1 MNQTPDDTTDN
12 PSFAALLAQA
22 RPGTTPVDR
31 PVVCVQGLGHVGS
44 AMAVAVANAKDH
56 AGQPAFNVV
65 GVELDNELGRSK
77 VADINAGR
85 MPFAFTDD
93 KLSAAMK
100 FGHDTANLIATTDKR
115 AYARASVVLV
125 DVPFDVAD
133 INGKP
138 HLPWDHFK
146 SAIRTIGMHIK
157 PGTLVIVETTVPPGA
172 CEKVAAPL
180 LSDCFRQRGLAEDG
194 YLLAHSYERV
204 MPGPQYYESIVNF
217 WRVFAGHTTAAGDAA
232 QAFLEQVIDT
242 EHYPM
247 TRLQSTTA
255 SETAKVLENSYR
267 ATNIAFV
274 EEWGRFAES
283 VGIDLFEVIQAIR
296 VRPTHNNLRQPGF
309 GVGGYCLTKDP
320 LMAKLAGQELF
331 GLDLDFPFCTM
342 AVKTNN
348 VMPIVSLDYI
358 DGALNGLKNKR
369 ILLLG
374 VSYRPGVGDTR
385 YSPSEIFMH
394 EALARGAKV
403 DCHDSLIAHWREFDM
418 DLPKDVPAPAG
429 YDAVVFAVSHAEY
442 LKLDMKAWL
451 AGATPLIFDSNC
463 VLSTAQRQAARDA
476 GCNVRSIGRGEEH
489 ANTPAGA
496 TT

>member
-1 MNQTPDDTTDN
+1 MPDPHDPTHADL
-12 PSFAALLAQA
+12 SFATLLAA
-22 RPGTTPVDR
+22 TRPGVTPAER

-44 AMAVAVANAKDH
+44 AMAVAVANARNSD
-56 AGQPAFNVV
+56 GTPAFNVV
-65 GVELDNELGRSK
+65 GVELDSELGRSK
-77 VADINAGR
+77 VADLNAGR

-93 KLSAAMK
+93 KLSAALA
-100 FGHDTANLIATTDKR
+100 FGHNTGNLLATTDQR
-115 AYARASVVLV
+115 AYALASVVLV

-133 INGKP
+133 INGRP

-146 SAIRTIGMHIK
+146 SALRTIGQHIN
-157 PGTLVIVETTVPPGA
+157 PGTLVLVETTVPPGA

-180 LSDCFRQRGLAEDG
+180 LAECFRGRGLAEDG
-194 YLLAHSYERV
+194 FLLAHSYERV

-217 WRVFAGHTTAAGDAA
+217 WRVFAGHTQRAGDAA
-232 QAFLEQVIDT
+232 QAFLERVIDT
-242 EHYPM
+242 ERYPM

-283 VGIDLFEVIQAIR
+283 VGIDLFEIINAIR

-331 GLDLDFPFCTM
+331 GLGLDFPFCTM

-348 VMPIVSLDYI
+348 AMPIVSLDYV
-358 DGALNGLKNKR
+358 DGALGGLSGKR
-369 ILLLG
+369 ILLMG

-385 YSPSEIFMH
+385 YSPSELFVR
-394 EALARGAKV
+394 EAVQRGAEV
-403 DCHDSLIAHWREFDM
+403 DCHDSLIDHWRELDM
-418 DLPKDVPAPAG
+418 ALPGEIPAPRG
-429 YDAVVFAVSHAEY
+429 YDAVVFAVGHAEY
-442 LKLDMKAWL
+442 AQLDVQAWL
-451 AGATPLIFDSNC
+451 NGATPLIFDGNC
-463 VLSTAQRQAARDA
+463 VLSAEQRRAARDA
-476 GCNVRSIGRGEEH
+476 GCDVRSIGRGER
-489 ANTPAGA
+489 ASAVGA